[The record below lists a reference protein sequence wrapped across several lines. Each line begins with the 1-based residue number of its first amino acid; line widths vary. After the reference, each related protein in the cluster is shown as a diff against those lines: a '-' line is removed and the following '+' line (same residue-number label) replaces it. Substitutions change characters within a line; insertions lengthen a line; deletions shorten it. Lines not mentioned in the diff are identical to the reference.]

1 MRTYLGLMLRAA
13 ALAATLVSTAH
24 AQSGAIY
31 VITYVDVI
39 PNAAASGTTLLEHLW
54 DASRKET
61 GNIRFD
67 VLREM
72 ARPNRFVVLEIWS
85 DSAARDAHAKASG
98 SREFAEQL
106 KAIESAPPD
115 ARLNKGLYVEPPK
128 AESPH
133 SAVYVVTHVD
143 VVSPSKDDCVALLK
157 TMSAD
162 TRDDL
167 GNISYD
173 VLQQANRPNHFS
185 VVEVWANRKALDD
198 HANAKHT
205 RAFREKLSPMAGAL
219 FDERFYMVLKS
230 SLTAR

>member
-72 ARPNRFVVLEIWS
+72 ARPNRFVVLEI
-85 DSAARDAHAKASG
+85 
-98 SREFAEQL
+98 
-106 KAIESAPPD
+106 
-115 ARLNKGLYVEPPK
+115 
-128 AESPH
+128 
-133 SAVYVVTHVD
+133 
-143 VVSPSKDDCVALLK
+143 
-157 TMSAD
+157 
-162 TRDDL
+162 
-167 GNISYD
+167 
-173 VLQQANRPNHFS
+173 
-185 VVEVWANRKALDD
+185 
-198 HANAKHT
+198 
-205 RAFREKLSPMAGAL
+205 
-219 FDERFYMVLKS
+219 
-230 SLTAR
+230 

>member
-1 MRTYLGLMLRAA
+1 
-13 ALAATLVSTAH
+13 
-24 AQSGAIY
+24 
-31 VITYVDVI
+31 
-39 PNAAASGTTLLEHLW
+39 
-54 DASRKET
+54 
-61 GNIRFD
+61 
-67 VLREM
+67 
-72 ARPNRFVVLEIWS
+72 
-85 DSAARDAHAKASG
+85 
-98 SREFAEQL
+98 
-106 KAIESAPPD
+106 
-115 ARLNKGLYVEPPK
+115 
-128 AESPH
+128 
-133 SAVYVVTHVD
+133 VYVVTHVD

-173 VLQQANRPNHFS
+173 VLLIDRTNFS

>member
-1 MRTYLGLMLRAA
+1 MRTYLGLMLRVAT
-13 ALAATLVSTAH
+13 LAATLASAAH
-24 AQSGAIY
+24 AQSGVIY
-31 VITYVDVI
+31 VVTYVDVI
-39 PNAAASGTTLLEHLW
+39 PSAAASGTTLLERLW
-54 DASRKET
+54 DSSRKET

-85 DSAARDAHAKASG
+85 DSAARDAHVKTSG
-98 SREFAEQL
+98 SRELAEQL

-115 ARLNKGLYVEPPK
+115 ARLNKGLYVEPLK
-128 AESPH
+128 AASLH

-143 VVSPSKDDCVALLK
+143 VVSSSKDDCVALLK

-185 VVEVWANRKALDD
+185 VVTLDD

>member
-1 MRTYLGLMLRAA
+1 MRTYLGLVLGAA

-31 VITYVDVI
+31 VVTYVDVMS
-39 PNAAASGTTLLEHLW
+39 NAAASGTTLLERYW

-61 GNIRFD
+61 GNISFD
-67 VLREM
+67 VLREI

-85 DSAARDAHAKASG
+85 DSAARDAHAKASA
-98 SREFAEQL
+98 SREFADKL

-115 ARLNKGLYVEPPK
+115 VRLNNGVYVEPPK

-133 SAVYVVTHVD
+133 SPIYVVTHVD
-143 VVSPSKDDCVALLK
+143 VVPSSKDDCVRLLK
-157 TMSAD
+157 VMSDD
-162 TRDDL
+162 TRNDL

-198 HANAKHT
+198 HANAEHT

-219 FDERFYMVLKS
+219 FDERFYMVLKA
-230 SLTAR
+230 SLTAQ